1 MFRGELRELLRVVC
15 SAGGRLLS
23 TRLTVE
29 SDGFIGCPWLPFIT
43 YMPRMLHFFTER
55 AGG

>member
-1 MFRGELRELLRVVC
+1 MFRGELREVLRAVC